1 MSSPQ
6 YYRADETSPRIRNEL
21 GGADV
26 VEQQD
31 PPNNGIKWKTKA
43 DMKDNLIKDHLAWAS
58 RRYGLIRL
66 K

>member
-43 DMKDNLIKDHLAWAS
+43 DMKDNLIKDHLA
-58 RRYGLIRL
+58 
-66 K
+66 